1 MKTANR
7 KLYEGM
13 FLVDSAEAAQN
24 WEGVNENVKTILERA
39 GAEIES
45 IRKWDERKLAYE
57 INGKS
62 RGTYILCYFRAEGG
76 SIRDIEKAVRLSER
90 IMRVLILSA
99 EGMNK
104 EDLVKTTPAML
115 AEQQKQKAAEEAAE
129 KASIEAEEKAGTK
142 QEDSEGGEERVEMA
156 EDALEDEELATESVE
171 D

>member
-1 MKTANR
+1 LKTANR

-142 QEDSEGGEERVEMA
+142 QEDSEGGEERVEMP
-156 EDALEDEELATESVE
+156 EDALEDKEVATESVE